1 MARIA
6 RVVIPGVPHHITQRG
21 NNGQDVFFVD
31 DDRDVYLELLTRQCE
46 RYGLEVLGYCLMTN
60 HVHLV
65 ARPFTQE
72 SLANAIGRTHFVYTQ
87 YINRVHGRRGHLWQN
102 RFYSCALDEAHL
114 WSALRYVERN
124 PVRAKMV
131 QWPWEYA
138 WSSAAAHTGGA
149 DRVALIDIE
158 AWVHM
163 ARGVDWREML
173 MQPEDDDVARN
184 LRLNTRTGRP
194 LGNDRFLSKVETLL
208 GRRVRALPVG
218 RPNKS
223 ERGSR

>member
-21 NNGQDVFFVD
+21 NNAQDLFFVD
-31 DDRDVYLELLTRQCE
+31 DDREAYLELLERQCE

-65 ARPFTQE
+65 ARPFTHE

-87 YINRVHGRRGHLWQN
+87 YINRLHGRRGHLWQN

-124 PVRAKMV
+124 PVRARMV
-131 QWPWEYA
+131 RCAWEYA

-149 DRVALIDIE
+149 DRAVLIDVE
-158 AWVHM
+158 AWRHM
-163 ARGVDWREML
+163 SRGVDWREML
-173 MQPEDDDVARN
+173 TQPEDEDVAKN
-184 LRLNTRTGRP
+184 IRLNTRTGRP

-218 RPNKS
+218 RPKKW
-223 ERGSR
+223 ERESR